1 MNGASSDSNYAA
13 ARRQIL
19 PPVVFLIALI
29 AMAVLHWVVPLA
41 TVVSAPYN
49 LAGIPL
55 IAVGLLGAMLAS
67 NRFRRVG
74 TPVRPF
80 EQSTVLVTGGLF
92 RFTRNPMYFGLALML
107 LGTAVGFGTLS
118 PFFAIV
124 VFVWWIQSRFIV

>member
-55 IAVGLLGAMLAS
+55 IAAGLLGAMLAS
-67 NRFRRVG
+67 NRFRRIG

-80 EQSTVLVTGGLF
+80 EQSVEDLGAYFVISPPLVSPSARIFSDWLETEMVSF
-92 RFTRNPMYFGLALML
+92 ISSAS
-107 LGTAVGFGTLS
+107 LS
-118 PFFAIV
+118 
-124 VFVWWIQSRFIV
+124 